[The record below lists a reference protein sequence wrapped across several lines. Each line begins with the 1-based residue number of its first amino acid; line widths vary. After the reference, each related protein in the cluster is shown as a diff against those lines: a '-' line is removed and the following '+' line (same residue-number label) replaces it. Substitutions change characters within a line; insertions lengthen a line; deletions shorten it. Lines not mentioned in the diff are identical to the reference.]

1 MKYDKAKDYEG
12 FYLSL
17 LDMDNLF
24 SESENNSIFS
34 GEGRKAIKELNEN
47 NKSSFS
53 YNQGFNVFFHLHR
66 YEDSDFDKEIVID
79 SIEEY

>member
-1 MKYDKAKDYEG
+1 MKYDNAKKYEG
-12 FYLSL
+12 YFISL

-24 SESENNSIFS
+24 SEDENNSIFS
-34 GEGRKAIKELNEN
+34 GEGREAIKELNKS

-66 YEDSDFDKEIVID
+66 DEDSDFDKDIVID